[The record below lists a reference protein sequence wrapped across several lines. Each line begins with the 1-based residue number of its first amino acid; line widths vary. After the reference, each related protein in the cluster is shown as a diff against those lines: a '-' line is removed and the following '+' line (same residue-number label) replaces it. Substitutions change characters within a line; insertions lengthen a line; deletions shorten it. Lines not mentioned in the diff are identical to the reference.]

1 MNNSSLT
8 SFNNKYLTLKGL
20 STKQKDALIAG
31 GLTLGAVITG
41 VGFYELFGS
50 SNVVSPISSTDES
63 SVPYDEEAPV
73 EVDAVEATT
82 LVDDSEMTDTANEIT
97 EVTFSFHS
105 DVNISLAVS
114 DDMNFEDA
122 FSAARED
129 VGVGGFFNY
138 KGESYSTFYK
148 EEWEGMS
155 SVNQNEF
162 LSEVEEKSDVTN
174 FVEYE
179 SIENQ
184 SIGIDSRVE
193 DFEIIED
200 TTLDLAKDAEVGNDV
215 FEEDDFFEGLEADVV
230 DAPAADSNSMESDD
244 FFDSLTSESESE
256 NSPAQEEELMAVPSI
271 EEDDFFAEL
280 EDENEEEIDIS
291 NDENVVIVRPV
302 YGMDEDSDGVVDMVA
317 IDANEDG
324 IADVVAIDEDK
335 DGDFESFLVNQ
346 DGGEN
351 LDVFIIDEGN
361 DGIDSGDTT
370 ESIDDI
376 VTMEDFIVLD
386 ENELESIEDLE
397 LIESLID
404 GTEIIIDDEVSE
416 ELEDNDFDEIG
427 L

>member
-1 MNNSSLT
+1 MNNSSLS

-41 VGFYELFGS
+41 VGFYELFGA
-50 SNVVSPISSTDES
+50 SNVVSTISSRDES
-63 SVPYDEEAPV
+63 AVSPEEEAPV
-73 EVDAVEATT
+73 EVDALELST
-82 LVDDSEMTDTANEIT
+82 LADDAGITDMANEIN

-105 DVNISLAVS
+105 EVNISLAVS
-114 DDMNFEDA
+114 DDMSFEEA

-138 KGESYSTFYK
+138 NGESYSTFYK

-155 SVNQNEF
+155 LDNQNEF
-162 LSEVEEKSDVTN
+162 LLEVEDKSDVTN
-174 FVEYE
+174 FVEYV
-179 SIENQ
+179 STDNQ
-184 SIGIDSRVE
+184 SIDIDSKVE
-193 DFEIIED
+193 DFEIIEE
-200 TTLDLAKDAEVGNDV
+200 TTLELDEDLKTENDAFGSDG
-215 FEEDDFFEGLEADVV
+215 FFDELEADTMGT
-230 DAPAADSNSMESDD
+230 PAVESISMENDD
-244 FFDSLTSESESE
+244 SFDSLTSENDSED
-256 NSPAQEEELMAVPSI
+256 NQVQEDESMEVPSM
-271 EEDDFFAEL
+271 EGDDFFADL
-280 EDENEEEIDIS
+280 DDSNEVEVEIS

-302 YGMDEDSDGVVDMVA
+302 YGMDEDSDGVVDMIA

-361 DGIDSGDTT
+361 DGIDAEDSK
-370 ESIDDI
+370 ENIDDV

-404 GTEIIIDDEVSE
+404 GTEIIVDDEVTE